1 MKTAENKQTA
11 ESIPISKWKED
22 ERPREKMMLL
32 GPSALT
38 DSELISVLLRSGSAK
53 CSAVGLSRS
62 LLSKVGNSLRELMK
76 LSPDKLMSLSGIGRA
91 KAASVMAAG
100 ELALRISAEPDAE
113 KPYVRSSSA
122 AAGIL
127 RPLLRNLSHEEC
139 WILYISTSGRLIGKE
154 KISSGG
160 VSSTVFDTRIIVK
173 KSLEKL
179 ASSIILAH
187 NHPSGNP
194 FPGDADRRNTEA
206 LRDAVSFFD
215 ITLIDHII
223 IAGDKY
229 YSFSDGRAF

>member
-1 MKTAENKQTA
+1 MENKQPTGPL
-11 ESIPISKWKED
+11 PISMWKED

-32 GPSALT
+32 GPASLSDT
-38 DSELISVLLRSGSAK
+38 ELLAVLLRSGNAG
-53 CSAVGLSRS
+53 CSAVTLSRS
-62 LLSKVGNSLRELMK
+62 LLAGAGNSLRVLMRF
-76 LSPDKLMSLSGIGRA
+76 SPEKLMAVSGIGKA

-100 ELALRISAEPDAE
+100 ELAVRISAEPDTE

-127 RPLLRNLSHEEC
+127 MPILKNLSHEEC
-139 WILYISTSGRLIGKE
+139 WVLYLGASGRLIGKE

-160 VSSTVFDTRIIVK
+160 VSSTVFDTKIIVK

-194 FPGDADRRNTEA
+194 VPGDADRRNTEA
-206 LRDAVSFFD
+206 LREAVQFFD
-215 ITLIDHII
+215 IVLVDHII
-223 IAGDKY
+223 VSGDRY
-229 YSFSDGRAF
+229 YSFSDGRVF